1 MPPALDTLFRV
12 LAQEKKIGYADKS
25 MIGGMD
31 KFAEVWDREAAS
43 VQARSRA
50 LYVEIA
56 SALRNY
62 ASQTPEERE
71 QSAGRMLALAARLQ
85 IHTDV
90 RLREI
95 NQGEWQGLRLNEIQA
110 RYAELYQQRE
120 QDPLEIAPP
129 GGESILQMQQ
139 RAFKVL
145 DEILR
150 RHAGETVAI
159 VCHGLTIAV
168 IRVRLDG
175 RSIEEVWGLIPKN
188 GGWVEYEV

>member
-1 MPPALDTLFRV
+1 MTRLILIRHGETDWNLEGRWQGQADTPLNER
-12 LAQEKKIGYADKS
+12 G
-25 MIGGMD
+25 
-31 KFAEVWDREAAS
+31 RE
-43 VQARSRA
+43 QARQLACDLSGVDIQAIYSSDLQRA
-50 LYVEIA
+50 META
-56 SALRNY
+56 
-62 ASQTPEERE
+62 QP
-71 QSAGRMLALAARLQ
+71 LALAAELQ

-120 QDPLEIAPP
+120 QDPLDIAPP

-145 DEILR
+145 DEILQQ
-150 RHAGETVAI
+150 HAGETVAI

-168 IRVRLDG
+168 IRVRLEG
-175 RSIEEVWGLIPKN
+175 CLIEEVWSLIPKN
-188 GGWVEYEV
+188 GGWVEYGV